1 MKILGEKS
9 LASKVEVALEVAFMM
24 IALLDI
30 GMVGLLGLVL
40 LSETTRYYLVQ
51 QYLWQAILLVVV
63 LVVLLA
69 TGLIA
74 LYILQKFIQ
83 IFQKLKQNKPFDRSN
98 IICFQ
103 KIYVAC
109 MMMAILY
116 VILLF
121 GLNFYNHTI
130 YYTMGEKLLL
140 NLFLLVF
147 AIGFFVFGIGIKI
160 LNEIYKV
167 AVENKEEND
176 FTI

>member
-1 MKILGEKS
+1 
-9 LASKVEVALEVAFMM
+9 
-24 IALLDI
+24 
-30 GMVGLLGLVL
+30 
-40 LSETTRYYLVQ
+40 
-51 QYLWQAILLVVV
+51 
-63 LVVLLA
+63 
-69 TGLIA
+69 
-74 LYILQKFIQ
+74 
-83 IFQKLKQNKPFDRSN
+83 
-98 IICFQ
+98 
-103 KIYVAC
+103 